1 MNKLTTL
8 GDRQNNSTIRTG
20 LSGHIG
26 NIWRMMNLTECE
38 DGILSACDKSLSL
51 QDLSREVVEEME
63 FDRCL
68 EATKFQENQ
77 IIEIFEV
84 I

>member
-8 GDRQNNSTIRTG
+8 GDRQNSSTIRSG

-26 NIWRMMNLTECE
+26 NVWKMMSRTKCE
-38 DGILSACDKSLSL
+38 DGILSACDKSYSL

-63 FDRCL
+63 LDRCV
-68 EATKFQENQ
+68 EAIKFQENQ
-77 IIEIFEV
+77 IIELFEV